1 MFCKRP
7 IFISLSPN
15 VEKDDIFLSFKLFFS
30 KKKGEAIKLLE
41 EKFKGFGHSFSFN
54 SGRTAFLAI
63 LKSLGLEKDD
73 EVIIQA
79 FTCNA
84 VVNPIFWSD
93 LRPIFIDIKKDTLNI
108 NPDELEKKISSK
120 SKVVVVQHTFG
131 KPAELDKILEIC
143 AKHNLIL
150 IEDCAHCL
158 GGEYKGK
165 KLGTFGKAS
174 FFSLG
179 RDKIISSV
187 YGGIAV
193 TEDKILAKKMQEFQ
207 KQLKFPSLFWIQRQ
221 LLHPV
226 LTKIIVMP
234 FYRFFGIGKYFLV
247 AFQRLKIISK
257 AVHKMEKQG
266 RMPKYLFKKMPN
278 ALAVLGLNQFKKLER
293 FNNHR
298 YEIAK
303 IYNSDAEKRVYMRY
317 SVFVE
322 NSNKILKK
330 FKEKDIYLNDGWRK
344 AIVVPIGTDLEKMG
358 YKEGSCPVAEEV
370 AEHILNLPTHINI
383 SLDNALNVKKLLKKF
398 RE

>member
-1 MFCKRP
+1 MFYKHP

-30 KKKGEAIKLLE
+30 KKKGKAIKLLE
-41 EKFKGFGHSFSFN
+41 EKFKGFGYSFSFN

-63 LKSLGLEKDD
+63 LKSLELEKDD
-73 EVIIQA
+73 EVMIQA
-79 FTCNA
+79 LTCNA
-84 VVNPIFWSD
+84 LVNPIFWSN
-93 LRPIFIDIKKDTLNI
+93 LRPVFIDIKKETLNI

-131 KPAELDKILEIC
+131 KPAELDRILEIC
-143 AKHNLIL
+143 TRHNLIL

-158 GGEYKGK
+158 GGEYNGKG
-165 KLGTFGKAS
+165 LGRFGKAS

-193 TEDKILAKKMQEFQ
+193 THDKVLAEKIQQFQ

-221 LLHPV
+221 LLHPI

-234 FYRFFGIGKYFLV
+234 LYRFFGIGKYFLV

-266 RMPKYLFKKMPN
+266 AMPKYLLKKMPN
-278 ALAVLGLNQFKKLER
+278 ALAALGLNQLKKLER

-317 SVFVE
+317 SIFVE
-322 NSNKILKK
+322 DSDKILKK
-330 FKEKDIYLNDGWRK
+330 FKEKNIYLNDGWRK
-344 AIVVPIGTDLEKMG
+344 VIIVPIGTDLGKMG
-358 YKEGSCPVAEEV
+358 YKKGSCPVAEKV
-370 AEHILNLPTHINI
+370 AKHILNLPTHINI
-383 SLDNALNVKKLLKKF
+383 SLDNARKIKKLLKKF
-398 RE
+398 QE